1 MKVIDCA
8 RAVER
13 GKDRDLPE
21 EVAEIDGYRILRDG
35 GVGITQIPGE
45 VVHVAEYMTTRARRL
60 SVARKPRGVVEHG
73 PPLDHRLRLRIRQGR
88 LPDLLLR
95 GQRDHLHRVVEAGHD
110 I

>member
-1 MKVIDCA
+1 MEVIDYA
-8 RAVER
+8 RAVDP
-13 GKDRDLPE
+13 GQDRDQPE

-35 GVGITQIPGE
+35 GVGIAQVPGE
-45 VVHVAEYMTTRARRL
+45 VVHVAEDMTARARRL

-95 GQRDHLHRVVEAGHD
+95 GQRDHLNRV
-110 I
+110 